1 MESDE
6 SSSSLIDSNIFVIIK
21 NDTEHDEFHHLK
33 FRASQTNFPLRFK
46 STDIEELQ
54 NNGVYLVS
62 LVIFGSTHQLLWEAT
77 IFRQH
82 LKVNDDNF
90 ISFIVKDVCK
100 RYFIDY
106 RHHCFCLID
115 LISESTEMFVGEL
128 SMYSR
133 Q

>member
-1 MESDE
+1 MTDG
-6 SSSSLIDSNIFVIIK
+6 NIVVIIK
-21 NDTEHDEFHHLK
+21 NDANHDDFHHLK
-33 FRASQTNFPLRFK
+33 LQANQTNFPLRFRL
-46 STDIEELQ
+46 TNIQELRSD
-54 NNGVYLVS
+54 GTYLIS
-62 LVIFGSTHQLLWEAT
+62 LLIFGLTNRLLWEAT

-100 RYFIDY
+100 RYFIDHG
-106 RHHCFCLID
+106 HHCFCLID

-128 SMYSR
+128 SMHSR